1 MPCLAP
7 SCRRLIKGA
16 FGTPSAL
23 PDYLTAADY
32 YKFSPAEELISLPAD
47 IARTEFRLV
56 ATLDGWEYT
65 VCERQLPG
73 TPDPERKLLVTVSAG
88 VVGRLLP

>member
-1 MPCLAP
+1 M
-7 SCRRLIKGA
+7 IKGA
-16 FGTPSAL
+16 FGTAAAL
-23 PDYLTAADY
+23 PDYLTGDEF
-32 YKFSPAEELISLPAD
+32 YKFTPAQELISLPAD

-73 TPDPERKLLVTVSAG
+73 TPDPERKLLVTVSKQAAEC
-88 VVGRLLP
+88 RWCCATKSMLSY